1 MITKLKWMKAYW
13 QRDILPAVGAT
24 VGKIL
29 YTSKNTTGRRTQ
41 HVIDLDNKT
50 YTRQN
55 IDASPV
61 DLLTEPGAVVE
72 FTSVP
77 PVTDASLYGF
87 GLQQLPVIASI
98 TTGLTQQIVNGGAIA
113 AINLFN
119 NITIDDVVS
128 DNTTAVITV
137 DAETGLTVNPTTG
150 EVTLDDN
157 LTPGTY
163 TATYTISD
171 INEPI
176 VSVILTLAITVDPA

>member
-1 MITKLKWMKAYW
+1 MLVKLKWLKAWW
-13 QRDILPAVGAT
+13 QRDILPAPGAT
-24 VGKIL
+24 EGKIL
-29 YTSKNTTGRRTQ
+29 YTSKNATGRRTQ

-55 IDASPV
+55 IDASPA

-72 FTSVP
+72 FTNVP

-87 GLQQLPVIASI
+87 GLQQMPVIASV
-98 TTGLTQQIVNGGAIA
+98 TTGLTQTIANGGAIT

-119 NITIDDVVS
+119 NVTIDSVVS

-137 DAETGLTVNPTTG
+137 VAEAGLTANTGTG

-163 TATYTISD
+163 TATYTVED
-171 INEPI
+171 INEP
-176 VSVILTLAITVDPA
+176 SVVVTLELSVTVDPA